1 MYEIKVYNI
10 VSAEGHALE
19 VKVHPYDQYE
29 IRVAWDVAEEKYLFS
44 IVDVVGLLTEQATA
58 RSASTYWA
66 VLKKRLKDE
75 GASQTLTSCKQ
86 LHLFASD
93 GKRRLTDVADIEQL
107 LRIVQSIPSKK
118 AEPIKSW
125 LAEVGSERLKQ
136 IADPERHVQQM
147 VSDYENQ
154 GYSTPWINQR
164 MRSIDVRNEFTGEMK
179 RAGVVEERQFAAI
192 TDIITQAWSGLT
204 TGQYKRKKGL
214 HMESLR
220 DNMTNVELALNTL
233 AEATSTEISRQEN
246 PQGFYEAA
254 DVARRGGYV
263 AAAAREAAERELG
276 HAVVTADRAIDYVTP
291 HDELPLGPD
300 KKNDGKY

>member
-1 MYEIKVYNI
+1 MYEIKAYSI
-10 VSAEGHALE
+10 VSTEGHALE
-19 VKVHPYDQYE
+19 VKVLPYEQYE
-29 IRVAWDVAEEKYLFS
+29 IRVAWDAAEEKYLFS
-44 IVDVVGLLTEQATA
+44 IVDVVGLLTDQPTVE
-58 RSASTYWA
+58 RASTYWRK
-66 VLKKRLKDE
+66 LKQRLREE
-75 GASQTLTSCKQ
+75 GNETVTNCHG
-86 LHLFASD
+86 LHLFAMD

-107 LRIVQSIPSKK
+107 LRVVQSVPSKK
-118 AEPIKSW
+118 AEPIKRW

-136 IADPERHVQQM
+136 MADPERHVQQM

-164 MRSIDVRNEFTGEMK
+164 VRSIEVRNEFTGEMK

-204 TGQYKRKKGL
+204 TGQYKQKKGL

-246 PQGFYEAA
+246 PQGFHEAA
-254 DVARRGGYV
+254 DVARRGGHV
-263 AAAAREAAERELG
+263 AAAAREAAEKELG
-276 HAVVTADRAIDYVTP
+276 HSVVTADRAIDYVTP
-291 HDELPLGPD
+291 HDELPLDPN
-300 KKNDGKY
+300 KENEGKY